1 MYIMLPKWLFRI
13 VTTSSVTAAIV
24 CFGLSAGFAEP
35 PAAKQPAPP
44 RSDRQNVEASNK
56 PGVIWGGPQLRRI
69 ESEWS
74 KMTVP
79 PGTMPRS
86 VQPVRVWQLKGLI
99 DKNVP
104 KQEMPG
110 LIASLRNVPT
120 DQEKQTEF
128 QWMFVLALEN
138 LLIDRGDRD
147 NLVAL
152 FSTHFTSRMLGAT
165 TETVLVVEGKKMKDP
180 ILVLGE
186 AFDRSKEPVIRKRI
200 ATAVHQ
206 SFDGNAVKGENDEPF
221 VKNAM
226 KWYQDNKSRL
236 VLNKYHDDG
245 GYPGRKWVDF
255 PLYYI
260 PGDAED
266 DKK

>member
-1 MYIMLPKWLFRI
+1 VI
-13 VTTSSVTAAIV
+13 TSSITAAIV
-24 CFGLSAGFAEP
+24 CLGLSVSFAEP
-35 PAAKQPAPP
+35 PATKQPVPP

-56 PGVIWGGPQLRRI
+56 PGVIWGGPELRRI

-79 PGTMPRS
+79 PGTMPES
-86 VQPVRVWQLKGLI
+86 VQLFRLRQLISLV

-104 KQEMPG
+104 KQEVPQ

-120 DQEKQTEF
+120 DQEKQTDFE
-128 QWMFVLALEN
+128 WMFVLALES
-138 LLIDRGDRD
+138 LLMDRGDRD

-152 FSTHFTSRMLGAT
+152 FSTHFTSRILGGT
-165 TETVLVVEGKKMKDP
+165 TETVLVVRGKKMKDP

-186 AFDRSKEPVIRKRI
+186 AFDRSKDPVIRKRI
-200 ATAVHQ
+200 ATVVHQ
-206 SFDGNAVKGENDEPF
+206 SFDGDDIEGENDEAF
-221 VKNAM
+221 VKSAM
-226 KWYQDNKSRL
+226 KWYRDNKSRL

-245 GYPGRKWVDF
+245 GRAGLSWADF